1 MGAIRVRASNNRLLK
16 SRHSYKIKMAPT
28 TSQRQQQLQ
37 RTTPTK
43 PLRQATN
50 SLPPILTPV
59 TTPSHKR
66 PQTETIPTEHLAPV
80 MFSNISR
87 RHVATT
93 ISMTM
98 WLLTLHRHSRSL
110 RLSISARANSKIWA
124 KGPRR

>member
-28 TSQRQQQLQ
+28 TSQRQLQLQ
-37 RTTPTK
+37 RTCK
-43 PLRQATN
+43 LLKAIN
-50 SLPPILTPV
+50 SHPPILTPV
-59 TTPSHKR
+59 TTPYHKR

-93 ISMTM
+93 ISMTR